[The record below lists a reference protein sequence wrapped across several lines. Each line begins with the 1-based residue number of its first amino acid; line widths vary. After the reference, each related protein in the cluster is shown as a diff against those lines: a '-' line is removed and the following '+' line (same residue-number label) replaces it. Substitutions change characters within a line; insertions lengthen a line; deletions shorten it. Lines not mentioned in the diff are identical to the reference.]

1 MRSKHS
7 SIWFFD
13 GGSAASWLPAARRRE
28 ERGEEPA
35 AAARREVEVTASGQ
49 RSAEG
54 RSCGLPS
61 VTDWQVQEMSGYEA
75 GRRLSAID
83 LLLPLPLMQSG
94 VLRIWAS
101 VSEYGSDTLTIQLQ
115 GTGKKGENRQM
126 LLMALIASP
135 GELAG
140 GMRVDGGLAGGGG

>member
-28 ERGEEPA
+28 EREEEPA
-35 AAARREVEVTASGQ
+35 AAARREVEATASGQ

-101 VSEYGSDTLTIQLQ
+101 VSEYGSDTLTMQLQ
-115 GTGKKGENRQM
+115 GTGEK
-126 LLMALIASP
+126 
-135 GELAG
+135 
-140 GMRVDGGLAGGGG
+140 

>member
-1 MRSKHS
+1 M
-7 SIWFFD
+7 
-13 GGSAASWLPAARRRE
+13 
-28 ERGEEPA
+28 
-35 AAARREVEVTASGQ
+35 TASGQ

-126 LLMALIASP
+126 LLMALLASP